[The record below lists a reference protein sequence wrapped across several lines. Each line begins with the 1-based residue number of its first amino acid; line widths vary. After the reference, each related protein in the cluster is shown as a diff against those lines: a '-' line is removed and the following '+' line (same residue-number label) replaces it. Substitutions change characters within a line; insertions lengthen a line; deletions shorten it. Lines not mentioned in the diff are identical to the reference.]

1 MGGWRGRVCAMDI
14 RVKRT
19 WGALVAAGLVMGAA
33 GMVAPGMVAA
43 QDLQRDA
50 SKAVEIKVD
59 LARKVGRYEPIYRW
73 FGYDEANYTTA
84 ANGRKLLGELHA
96 MSPVPVYI
104 RAHHLLT
111 SGDGTPELKWSSTGV
126 YSEDAQGRPV
136 YQWKILDGI
145 FDAYRA
151 AGVKP
156 MVELGFMPK
165 DLAAVLSGKPDQPY
179 QMHFPGDVLGGAS
192 NNPPK
197 DYAKWEALVQAVVA
211 HLVDRYGKDE
221 VLTWYFEVW
230 NEPDISYWHGTAEEY
245 YRLYDASVAG
255 VRAALPGARVGGP
268 ATTGPGGGEKSNSY
282 KMLLG
287 FLELVRETKQPLDFI
302 SFHAKGSP
310 KIVNGEATMGISH
323 ELRDVDEGFQLIAS
337 FPEFRHLPVIL
348 SEADPE
354 GCAACSAK
362 MNPANAYRNGTL
374 YPAYTAA
381 AYARMFQMA
390 DEHGINLIGM
400 LTWAFEFEGRD
411 TFEGFRSLATNG
423 IDKPVL
429 NFFRMVAK
437 MSGERVEVESMGA
450 VPLDVI
456 RDMGVRGAP
465 DVDALATVNGRKAM
479 VMVWNYQDTVS
490 QDFGV
495 ASRVVVSGM
504 PASVKQVKVR
514 EWRIDETHSNAYT
527 VWKAM
532 GSPAHPDAEQTAKL
546 QAAGQLQ
553 EVGNVKSVV
562 VADDAVRLEGTL
574 PGESVSLYEV
584 SW

>member
-1 MGGWRGRVCAMDI
+1 MRVSGRLWR
-14 RVKRT
+14 
-19 WGALVAAGLVMGAA
+19 AAVVGLVMSAA
-33 GMVAPGMVAA
+33 GGAAA
-43 QDLQRDA
+43 QDSPLDT
-50 SKAVEIKVD
+50 SKAVEIRVD
-59 LARKVGRYEPIYRW
+59 LAKKIGRYEPIYRW

-84 ANGRKLLGELHA
+84 PNGRKLLGELA
-96 MSPVPVYI
+96 QMSPVPVYI

-126 YSEDAQGRPV
+126 YREDAQGRPV
-136 YQWKILDGI
+136 YEWKILDGI
-145 FDAYRA
+145 FDAYKA

-165 DLAAVLSGKPDQPY
+165 DLAAKLPGKPDQPY

-197 DYAKWEALVQAVVA
+197 DYAKWQGLVQAVVA
-211 HLVDRYGKDE
+211 HLVERYGKDE

-230 NEPDISYWHGTAEEY
+230 NEPDIAYWHGTQEEY

-282 KMLLG
+282 KMLRG
-287 FLELVRETKQPLDFI
+287 FLEHVRDTKQPLDFI

-310 KIVNGEATMGISH
+310 KIVNGEVTMGINH
-323 ELRDVDEGFQLIAS
+323 ELRDVDAGFQLIAS

-381 AYARMFQMA
+381 AYARIIQLA
-390 DEHGINLIGM
+390 QEHDINLIAM
-400 LTWAFEFEGRD
+400 LSWAFEFEGRD

-429 NFFRMVAK
+429 NFFRMAAK
-437 MSGERVEVESMGA
+437 MSGERVA
-450 VPLDVI
+450 VSGGSEPLDLI
-456 RDMGVRGAP
+456 VRNGGMHESP
-465 DVDALATVNGRKAM
+465 DVDGLATLDGRKAM
-479 VMVWNYQDTVS
+479 VMVWNYQNTVS
-490 QDFGV
+490 QDFEV

-504 PASVKQVKVR
+504 PASVKQVQVR
-514 EWRIDETHSNAYT
+514 EWSIDDTHSNAYT
-527 VWKAM
+527 AWKQM
-532 GSPAHPDAEQTAKL
+532 GSPAQLTVEEAAKL

-553 EVGNVKSVV
+553 EGSAPRT
-562 VADDAVRLEGTL
+562 VAAAKGEVRLEQTL

>member
-1 MGGWRGRVCAMDI
+1 MDM
-14 RVKRT
+14 RKRLC
-19 WGALVAAGLVMGAA
+19 GLVAMGLVIGAV
-33 GMVAPGMVAA
+33 GMAVA
-43 QDLQRDA
+43 QESTRDT
-50 SKAVEIKVD
+50 SKPVEINVD
-59 LARKVGRYEPIYRW
+59 LAKKVGRYEPIYRW
-73 FGYDEANYTTA
+73 FGYDESNYTTA
-84 ANGRKLLGELHA
+84 PNGRKLLGELHA

-136 YQWKILDGI
+136 YEWKILDGI
-145 FDAYRA
+145 FDAYKA

-165 DLAAVLSGKPDQPY
+165 DLAAKLPNKPDQPY

-197 DYAKWEALVQAVVA
+197 DYAKWQALVQAVVA
-211 HLVDRYGKDE
+211 HLVERYGKDE

-230 NEPDISYWHGTAEEY
+230 NEPDISYWHGTPEEY
-245 YRLYDASVAG
+245 YKLYDASAAG
-255 VRAALPGARVGGP
+255 VKAALPGARIGGP
-268 ATTGPGGGEKSNSY
+268 ATTGPGSKGRDGGPDGGY
-282 KMLLG
+282 KLLKG
-287 FLELVRETKQPLDFI
+287 FLEHVRDTKQPLDFI

-310 KIVNGEATMGISH
+310 RIVNGEVTMGISH
-323 ELRDVDEGFQLIAS
+323 ELKDIDSGFELIAS
-337 FPEFRHLPVIL
+337 FPEFRKLPVIL

-381 AYARMFQMA
+381 AYARIFQLA
-390 DEHGINLIGM
+390 DKHDINLISM
-400 LTWAFEFEGRD
+400 LSWAFEFEGRD

-429 NFFRMVAK
+429 NFFRMAAK
-437 MSGERVEVESMGA
+437 MSGDRVEVESSGA
-450 VPLDVI
+450 VPMDAILA
-456 RDMGVRGAP
+456 RGVRAAP
-465 DVDALATVNGRKAM
+465 DVDALATVDGRKAM
-479 VMVWNYQDTVS
+479 VMVWNYQDTIA
-490 QDFGV
+490 QDPATA
-495 ASRVVVSGM
+495 ASVVVSGL
-504 PASVKQVKVR
+504 PVGVKQVKVR
-514 EWRIDETHSNAYT
+514 EWRIDDSHSNAYMA
-527 VWKAM
+527 WQAM
-532 GSPAHPDAEQTAKL
+532 GSPAQLNAEEAAKL

-553 EVGNVKSVV
+553 EVGSVKT
-562 VADDAVRLEGTL
+562 AAAAKGEVRLEQTL
-574 PGESVSLYEV
+574 QGESVSLYEL

>member
-1 MGGWRGRVCAMDI
+1 MDM
-14 RVKRT
+14 RKRLC
-19 WGALVAAGLVMGAA
+19 GLVAMGLVIGAV
-33 GMVAPGMVAA
+33 GMAVAQGST
-43 QDLQRDA
+43 QDT
-50 SKAVEIKVD
+50 SKPVEIKVD
-59 LARKVGRYEPIYRW
+59 LAKKVGRYEPIYRW
-73 FGYDEANYTTA
+73 FGYDESNYTTA
-84 ANGRKLLGELHA
+84 PNGRKLLGELHA

-136 YQWKILDGI
+136 YEWKILDGI
-145 FDAYRA
+145 FDAYKA

-165 DLAAVLSGKPDQPY
+165 DLAAKLPNKPDQPY

-197 DYAKWEALVQAVVA
+197 DYAKWQALVQAVVA
-211 HLVDRYGKDE
+211 HLVERYGKDE

-230 NEPDISYWHGTAEEY
+230 NEPDISYWHGTPEEY
-245 YRLYDASVAG
+245 YKLYDASAAG
-255 VRAALPGARVGGP
+255 VKAALPGARIGGP
-268 ATTGPGGGEKSNSY
+268 ATTGPGSKGRDGGPDGGY
-282 KMLLG
+282 KLLKG
-287 FLELVRETKQPLDFI
+287 FLEHVRDTKQPLDFI

-310 KIVNGEATMGISH
+310 RIVNGEVTMGISH
-323 ELRDVDEGFQLIAS
+323 ELKDIDSGFEVIAS
-337 FPEFRHLPVIL
+337 FPEFRKLPVIL

-381 AYARMFQMA
+381 AYARIFQLA
-390 DEHGINLIGM
+390 DKHDINLISM
-400 LTWAFEFEGRD
+400 LSWAFEFEGRD

-429 NFFRMVAK
+429 NFFRMAAK
-437 MSGERVEVESMGA
+437 MSGERVDVESSGA
-450 VPLDVI
+450 VPMDAILAT
-456 RDMGVRGAP
+456 GVRGAP
-465 DVDALATVNGRKAM
+465 DVDALATVDGRKAM
-479 VMVWNYQDTVS
+479 VMVWNYQDTIA
-490 QDFGV
+490 QDPATA
-495 ASRVVVSGM
+495 ASVVVSGL
-504 PASVKQVKVR
+504 PVGVKQVKVR
-514 EWRIDETHSNAYT
+514 EWRIDDSHSNAYMA
-527 VWKAM
+527 WQAM
-532 GSPAHPDAEQTAKL
+532 GSPAQLNAEEAAKL

-553 EVGNVKSVV
+553 EVGSVKT
-562 VADDAVRLEGTL
+562 AAAAKGEVRLEQTL
-574 PGESVSLYEV
+574 QGESVSLYEL

>member
-1 MGGWRGRVCAMDI
+1 MDM
-14 RVKRT
+14 RKRLC
-19 WGALVAAGLVMGAA
+19 GLVAMGLVIGAV
-33 GMVAPGMVAA
+33 GMAVA
-43 QDLQRDA
+43 QESTRDT
-50 SKAVEIKVD
+50 SKPVEINVD
-59 LARKVGRYEPIYRW
+59 LAKKVGRYEPIYRW
-73 FGYDEANYTTA
+73 FGYDESNYTTT
-84 ANGRKLLGELHA
+84 ANGRKLLGELHE

-136 YQWKILDGI
+136 YEWKILDGI
-145 FDAYRA
+145 FDAYKA

-165 DLAAVLSGKPDQPY
+165 DLAAKLPNKPDQPY

-197 DYAKWEALVQAVVA
+197 DYAKWQALVQAVVA
-211 HLVDRYGKDE
+211 HLVERYGKDE

-230 NEPDISYWHGTAEEY
+230 NEPDISYWHGTPEEY
-245 YRLYDASVAG
+245 YRLYDASAAG
-255 VRAALPGARVGGP
+255 VKAALPGARVGGP
-268 ATTGPGGGEKSNSY
+268 ATTGPGGTARDGGPDSGY
-282 KMLLG
+282 KLLKG
-287 FLELVRETKQPLDFI
+287 FLEHVRDTKQPLDFI

-310 KIVNGEATMGISH
+310 RIANGEVTMGINH
-323 ELRDVDEGFQLIAS
+323 ELRDVDEGFKLIAS

-381 AYARMFQMA
+381 AYARMFQLA
-390 DEHGINLIGM
+390 EKYDIHLIAM
-400 LTWAFEFEGRD
+400 LSWAFEFEGRD

-429 NFFRMVAK
+429 NFFRMAAK
-437 MSGERVEVESMGA
+437 MSGERVEVDSTGA
-450 VPLDVI
+450 VPLDV
-456 RDMGVRGAP
+456 MCETGVRGAP
-465 DVDALATVNGRKAM
+465 DVDGLATVNGHEAM
-479 VMVWNYQDTVS
+479 VMVWNYQDTVKDDPATEARVS
-490 QDFGV
+490 VEGV
-495 ASRVVVSGM
+495 
-504 PASVKQVKVR
+504 PAGVKQVRVR
-514 EWRIDETHSNAYT
+514 EWVIDETPSNAYT
-527 VWKAM
+527 AWQAM
-532 GSPAHPDAEQTAKL
+532 GSPAHPTEDQTARL
-546 QAAGQLQ
+546 QGVGQLQ
-553 EVGNVKSVV
+553 EVGAVKT
-562 VADDAVRLEGTL
+562 VAVSHGEVRLEGTL
-574 PGESVSLYEV
+574 PGESVRLYEV

>member
-1 MGGWRGRVCAMDI
+1 M
-14 RVKRT
+14 T
-19 WGALVAAGLVMGAA
+19 
-33 GMVAPGMVAA
+33 AP
-43 QDLQRDA
+43 
-50 SKAVEIKVD
+50 
-59 LARKVGRYEPIYRW
+59 
-73 FGYDEANYTTA
+73 
-84 ANGRKLLGELHA
+84 NGRKLLGELHA
-96 MSPVPVYI
+96 MSPAPVYI
-104 RAHHLLT
+104 RVHHLLT

-136 YQWKILDGI
+136 YEWKILDGI
-145 FDAYRA
+145 FDAYKA

-165 DLAAVLSGKPDQPY
+165 DLAAKLPGKPDQPY

-197 DYAKWEALVQAVVA
+197 DYAKWQALVEAVVA
-211 HLVDRYGKDE
+211 HLVQRYGRDE

-268 ATTGPGGGEKSNSY
+268 ATTGPGGGEKSGGY
-282 KMLLG
+282 KMLRG
-287 FLELVRETKQPLDFI
+287 FLEHVRDTKQPLDFI

-310 KIVNGEATMGISH
+310 RIANGEVTMGIGH
-323 ELRDVDEGFQLIAS
+323 ELRDVDAGFALIES

-381 AYARMFQMA
+381 AYARMFQLA
-390 DEHGINLIGM
+390 DEHDIDLIAM
-400 LTWAFEFEGRD
+400 LSWAFEFEGRD

-429 NFFRMVAK
+429 NFFRMAAK
-437 MSGERVEVESMGA
+437 MSGERVSVESTGA
-450 VPLDVI
+450 VPLDAI
-456 RDMGVRGAP
+456 RETGVRGAP
-465 DVDALATVNGRKAM
+465 DVDGLATLNGRRAM
-479 VMVWNYQDTVS
+479 VMVWNYQDTIALDPAEQASVIVR
-490 QDFGV
+490 GV
-495 ASRVVVSGM
+495 
-504 PASVKQVKVR
+504 PAGVKQVRVR
-514 EWRIDETHSNAYT
+514 EWRIDDTHSNAYT

-532 GSPAHPDAEQTAKL
+532 GSPAHLGAEQMTKLEAAGKL
-546 QAAGQLQ
+546 QEMGV
-553 EVGNVKSVV
+553 ERRVDVVGGE
-562 VADDAVRLEGTL
+562 VRLEQEL
-574 PGESVSLYEV
+574 PGESVALFEV

>member
-1 MGGWRGRVCAMDI
+1 MSFVVG
-14 RVKRT
+14 
-19 WGALVAAGLVMGAA
+19 VAGTA
-33 GMVAPGMVAA
+33 AA
-43 QDLQRDA
+43 QGSSLDT

-59 LARKVGRYEPIYRW
+59 LAKKVGRYEPIYRW

-84 ANGRKLLGELHA
+84 PNGRKLLSELRE

-126 YSEDAQGRPV
+126 YHEDAQGRPV
-136 YQWKILDGI
+136 YDWKILDGI
-145 FDAYRA
+145 FDAYKA

-165 DLAAVLSGKPDQPY
+165 DLGAKLPVKPDQPY

-197 DYAKWEALVQAVVA
+197 DYAKWQGLVQAVVA
-211 HLVDRYGKDE
+211 HLVQRYGRDE

-230 NEPDISYWHGTAEEY
+230 NEPDIAYWHGTPEEY
-245 YRLYDASVAG
+245 YRLYDSSVAG

-268 ATTGPGGGEKSNSY
+268 ATTGPGGGGKSY
-282 KMLLG
+282 AMLRG
-287 FLELVRETKQPLDFI
+287 FLNHVRDTKQPLDFI

-310 KIVNGEATMGISH
+310 KIVNGEVTMGINH
-323 ELRDVDEGFQLIAS
+323 ELRDVDEGFKLIAS

-381 AYARMFQMA
+381 AYARIFQLA
-390 DEHGINLIGM
+390 DEHDINLIGM
-400 LTWAFEFEGRD
+400 LSWSFEFEGRD

-429 NFFRMVAK
+429 NFFRMAAK
-437 MSGERVEVESMGA
+437 MSGERAQVESTGA
-450 VPLDVI
+450 VAMDVI
-456 RDMGVRGAP
+456 RETGVRGAP
-465 DVDALATVNGRKAM
+465 DVDGLATVNGRKAM
-479 VMVWNYQDTVS
+479 VMVWNYQDTIA
-490 QDFGV
+490 QDPKV
-495 ASRVVVSGM
+495 AANVVVRGL
-504 PASVKQVKVR
+504 PADVKQVKVR
-514 EWRIDETHSNAYT
+514 EWVIDHSHSNAYT
-527 VWKAM
+527 AWQAM
-532 GSPAHPDAEQTAKL
+532 GSPAHPDAEQTTKL
-546 QAAGQLQ
+546 ETVGKLQ
-553 EVGNVKSVV
+553 EVSGAKSV
-562 VADDAVRLEGTL
+562 AVKEGAVNLERTL
-574 PGESVSLYEV
+574 PAESVSLYEV

>member
-1 MGGWRGRVCAMDI
+1 MGMRKRGWLS
-14 RVKRT
+14 
-19 WGALVAAGLVMGAA
+19 WLVAMGVVMAA
-33 GMVAPGMVAA
+33 GGRLAVA
-43 QDLQRDA
+43 QDSARDR

-59 LARKVGRYEPIYRW
+59 LGKKIGRYEPIYRW
-73 FGYDEANYTTA
+73 FGFDEANYATA
-84 ANGRKLLGELHA
+84 PNGRKLLGELHA

-104 RAHHLLT
+104 RMHHLLT

-126 YSEDAQGRPV
+126 YREDAQGRPV
-136 YQWKILDGI
+136 YEWKILDGI
-145 FDAYRA
+145 FDAYKA

-165 DLAAVLSGKPDQPY
+165 DLAAKLPNKPDQPY

-197 DYAKWEALVQAVVA
+197 DYAKWQALVQAVVA
-211 HLVDRYGKDE
+211 HLVERYGRDE

-230 NEPDISYWHGTAEEY
+230 NEPDISYWHGTPEEY
-245 YRLYDASVAG
+245 YRLYDASAAG
-255 VRAALPGARVGGP
+255 GKAALPGARVGGP
-268 ATTGPGGGEKSNSY
+268 ATTGPGGRGKSY
-282 KMLLG
+282 EMLRG
-287 FLELVRETKQPLDFI
+287 FLEHVRDTKQPLDFI
-302 SFHAKGSP
+302 SFHAKGQP
-310 KIVNGEATMGISH
+310 RIANGAVTMGINH
-323 ELRDVDEGFQLIAS
+323 ELRDVEAGFEVIQS

-381 AYARMFQMA
+381 AYARIFQLA
-390 DEHGINLIGM
+390 DEHGINLIAM
-400 LTWAFEFEGRD
+400 LSWAFEFEGRD

-429 NFFRMVAK
+429 NFFRMAAK
-437 MSGERVEVESMGA
+437 MSGERVSVESTGA

-456 RDMGVRGAP
+456 RETGVRGAP
-465 DVDALATVNGRKAM
+465 DVDGLATVNANKAM
-479 VMVWNYQDTVS
+479 VMVWNYQDTVA
-490 QDFGV
+490 QDPAVGARVIVRGV
-495 ASRVVVSGM
+495 PAGVKRV
-504 PASVKQVKVR
+504 QVR

-532 GSPAHPDAEQTAKL
+532 GSPAHPDAEQTVKL
-546 QAAGQLQ
+546 EAAGQLQ
-553 EVGNVKSVV
+553 EMGAVRSVAVK
-562 VADDAVRLEGTL
+562 DGAVRLEETL
-574 PGESVSLYEV
+574 PGESVSLFGV

>member
-1 MGGWRGRVCAMDI
+1 MRQWFCGLLVL
-14 RVKRT
+14 
-19 WGALVAAGLVMGAA
+19 GAVLAAGAA
-33 GMVAPGMVAA
+33 LA
-43 QDLQRDA
+43 Q
-50 SKAVEIKVD
+50 KPIEIKVD
-59 LARKVGRYEPIYRW
+59 LTKRVGRYEPIYRW
-73 FGYDEANYTTA
+73 FGFDEANYATA

-104 RAHHLLT
+104 RSHHLLT

-126 YSEDAQGRPV
+126 YHEDAQGRPV
-136 YQWKILDGI
+136 YEWKILDGI
-145 FDAYRA
+145 FDAYKA

-165 DLAAVLSGKPDQPY
+165 DLAAKLPGRPDQPY
-179 QMHFPGDVLGGAS
+179 QKHFPGDVLGGAS

-197 DYAKWEALVQAVVA
+197 DYAKWQALVEAVVA
-211 HLVDRYGKDE
+211 HLVARYGKDE

-230 NEPDISYWHGTAEEY
+230 NEPDISYWHGTPEEY
-245 YRLYDASVAG
+245 YRLYDASAAG
-255 VRAALPGARVGGP
+255 VKAALPGARVGGP
-268 ATTGPGGGEKSNSY
+268 ATTGPGGKAHDGGPDGGY
-282 KMLLG
+282 KMLRG
-287 FLELVRETKQPLDFI
+287 FLEHVRDTKQPLDFI

-310 KIVNGEATMGISH
+310 KIANGEVTMGINH
-323 ELRDVDEGFQLIAS
+323 ELRDVDAGFGLIES

-354 GCAACSAK
+354 GCAACSEK

-381 AYARMFQMA
+381 AYARIFQLA
-390 DEHGINLIGM
+390 DEHDIHLIAM
-400 LTWAFEFEGRD
+400 LSWAFEFEGRD
-411 TFEGFRSLATNG
+411 TFEGFRALATNG

-429 NFFRMVAK
+429 NFFRMAAK
-437 MSGERVEVESMGA
+437 MSGERVLVASTGA

-456 RDMGVRGAP
+456 RGTGVRAAP
-465 DVDALATVNGRKAM
+465 DVDGLATVNGRKAM
-479 VMVWNYQDTVS
+479 VMVWNYQDTVA
-490 QDFGV
+490 QDPAVG
-495 ASRVVVSGM
+495 SRVVVSGL
-504 PASVKQVKVR
+504 PAGVRNVRVR

-546 QAAGQLQ
+546 DAVGQLQ
-553 EVGNVKSVV
+553 EIGGARKVAVDGGAVK
-562 VADDAVRLEGTL
+562 LEETL

>member
-1 MGGWRGRVCAMDI
+1 MDM
-14 RVKRT
+14 RKRLC
-19 WGALVAAGLVMGAA
+19 GLVAMGLVIGAV
-33 GMVAPGMVAA
+33 GMAVAQGST
-43 QDLQRDA
+43 RDA
-50 SKAVEIKVD
+50 LKPVEIKVD
-59 LARKVGRYEPIYRW
+59 LAKKVGRYEPIYRW
-73 FGYDEANYTTA
+73 FGYDESNYTTA
-84 ANGRKLLGELHA
+84 PNGRKLLGELHA

-136 YQWKILDGI
+136 YEWKILDGI
-145 FDAYRA
+145 FDAYKA

-165 DLAAVLSGKPDQPY
+165 DLAAKLPNKPDQPY

-197 DYAKWEALVQAVVA
+197 DYAKWQALVQAVVA
-211 HLVDRYGKDE
+211 HLVERYGKDE

-230 NEPDISYWHGTAEEY
+230 NEPDISYWHGTPEEY
-245 YRLYDASVAG
+245 YKLYDASAAG
-255 VRAALPGARVGGP
+255 VKGALPGARIGGP
-268 ATTGPGGGEKSNSY
+268 ATTGPGSKGRDGGPDGGY
-282 KMLLG
+282 KLLKG
-287 FLELVRETKQPLDFI
+287 FLEHVRDTKQPLDFI

-310 KIVNGEATMGISH
+310 RIVNGEVTMGISH
-323 ELRDVDEGFQLIAS
+323 ELKDIDSGFELIAS
-337 FPEFRHLPVIL
+337 FPEFRKLPVIL

-381 AYARMFQMA
+381 AYARIFQLA
-390 DEHGINLIGM
+390 DKHDINLISM
-400 LTWAFEFEGRD
+400 LSWAFEFEGRD

-429 NFFRMVAK
+429 NFFRMAAK
-437 MSGERVEVESMGA
+437 MSGERVDVESSGA
-450 VPLDVI
+450 VPMDAILAT
-456 RDMGVRGAP
+456 GVRAAP
-465 DVDALATVNGRKAM
+465 DVDALATVDGRKAM
-479 VMVWNYQDTVS
+479 VMVWNYQDTIA
-490 QDFGV
+490 QDPATA
-495 ASRVVVSGM
+495 ASVVVSGL
-504 PASVKQVKVR
+504 PVGVKQVKVR
-514 EWRIDETHSNAYT
+514 EWRIDDSHSNAYT
-527 VWKAM
+527 QWQAM
-532 GSPAHPDAEQTAKL
+532 GSPAQLNAEEAAKL

-553 EVGNVKSVV
+553 EVGSVKT
-562 VADDAVRLEGTL
+562 AAAAKGEVRLEQTL
-574 PGESVSLYEV
+574 QGESVSLYEL

>member
-1 MGGWRGRVCAMDI
+1 MDMRMHGWLCG
-14 RVKRT
+14 
-19 WGALVAAGLVMGAA
+19 LVAVGAVA
-33 GMVAPGMVAA
+33 GMAAA
-43 QDLQRDA
+43 QETPRDT
-50 SKAVEIKVD
+50 SKPVEIKVD
-59 LARKVGRYEPIYRW
+59 LAKKVGRYEPIYRW

-84 ANGRKLLGELHA
+84 PNGRKLLRELHD

-104 RAHHLLT
+104 RVHHLLT

-126 YSEDAQGRPV
+126 YSEDEQGRPV
-136 YQWKILDGI
+136 YNWHILDGI
-145 FDAYRA
+145 FDAYKT
-151 AGVKP
+151 AGVRP

-165 DLAAVLSGKPDQPY
+165 DLAAKLPNKPDQLY

-197 DYAKWEALVQAVVA
+197 DYAKWQGLVQAVVA
-211 HLVDRYGKDE
+211 HLVERYGKDE

-230 NEPDISYWHGTAEEY
+230 NEPDIAYWHGTPEEY
-245 YRLYDASVAG
+245 YELYDASVAG
-255 VRAALPGARVGGP
+255 ARAALPGARVGGP
-268 ATTGPGGGEKSNSY
+268 ATTGPGGQGKSHE
-282 KMLLG
+282 MLRG
-287 FLELVRETKQPLDFI
+287 FLEHVRDAKQPLDFI
-302 SFHAKGSP
+302 SFHAKGKP
-310 KIVNGEATMGISH
+310 VILNGEVTMGISH
-323 ELRDVDEGFQLIAS
+323 ELKDVDEGFQLIAS

-381 AYARMFQMA
+381 AYARMFQLA
-390 DEHGINLIGM
+390 QEHDTNLIAM

-429 NFFRMVAK
+429 NFFRMAAK
-437 MSGERVEVESMGA
+437 MSGERVQVQSTGA

-456 RDMGVRGAP
+456 RETGVRGAP
-465 DVDALATVNGRKAM
+465 DIDALATVNAREAM
-479 VMVWNYQDTVS
+479 VLVWNYEDTVKDDPAMGA
-490 QDFGV
+490 Q
-495 ASRVVVSGM
+495 VVVQGL
-504 PASVKQVKVR
+504 PAGVKQVHVR
-514 EWRIDETHSNAYT
+514 EWAIDETHSNAYAA
-527 VWKAM
+527 WQAM
-532 GSPAHPDAEQTAKL
+532 GSPAHPTAEQKVKL

-553 EVGNVKSVV
+553 EVGPVKT
-562 VADDAVRLEGTL
+562 VAAADGEVRLEARL
-574 PGESVSLYEV
+574 PGESVWLYEV

>member
-1 MGGWRGRVCAMDI
+1 MRGRLCVLIVM
-14 RVKRT
+14 
-19 WGALVAAGLVMGAA
+19 GLAIGAA
-33 GMVAPGMVAA
+33 GSAGA
-43 QDLQRDA
+43 QDSRLDT

-59 LARKVGRYEPIYRW
+59 LAKKIGRYEPIYRW

-84 ANGRKLLGELHA
+84 PNGRKLLGELA
-96 MSPVPVYI
+96 QMSPVPVYI

-136 YQWKILDGI
+136 YKFQILDGI
-145 FDAYRA
+145 FDAYKA

-165 DLAAVLSGKPDQPY
+165 DLAAKLPGKPDQPY

-197 DYAKWEALVQAVVA
+197 DYAKWQGLVQAVVA
-211 HLVDRYGKDE
+211 HLVERYGKDE

-230 NEPDISYWHGTAEEY
+230 NEPDIAYWHGTQEEY

-282 KMLLG
+282 KMLRG
-287 FLELVRETKQPLDFI
+287 FLEHVRDTKQPLDFI

-310 KIVNGEATMGISH
+310 KIVNGEVTMGINH
-323 ELRDVDEGFQLIAS
+323 ELRDVDAGFQLIAS

-374 YPAYTAA
+374 YPTYTAS
-381 AYARMFQMA
+381 AYKQIFDLA
-390 DEHGINLIGM
+390 DEDGINLIAM
-400 LTWAFEFEGRD
+400 LSWAFEFEGRD

-429 NFFRMVAK
+429 NFFRMAAK
-437 MSGERVEVESMGA
+437 MSGERVDVESTGA
-450 VPLDVI
+450 VPLDGI
-456 RDMGVRGAP
+456 LATGVRAAP
-465 DVDALATVNGRKAM
+465 DVDGLATVNGRKAM
-479 VMVWNYQDTVS
+479 VIVWNYQDTVAK
-490 QDFGV
+490 DPGV
-495 ASRVVVSGM
+495 MSRVVVQGL
-504 PASVKQVKVR
+504 PVSVKSVRVR
-514 EWRIDETHSNAYT
+514 EWRIDDTHSNAYT
-527 VWKAM
+527 VWKVM
-532 GSPAHPDAEQTAKL
+532 GSPARPDAEQTAEL
-546 QAAGQLQ
+546 EAAGKLQ
-553 EVGNVKSVV
+553 EVGAAKGIAI
-562 VADDAVRLEGTL
+562 VAIVDGEVRLEQVL